1 MATTAD
7 RDAAQQGKFRVL
19 GTRPVRHDGIEK
31 VTGAARY
38 GADMLLPGT
47 LHGKV
52 LRSPY
57 AHARIISI
65 DTSKAEAMPGVRA
78 VATSADFPIIQNRD
92 VNFAQSLQNPRLMAE
107 NDLADKK
114 VLYKGH
120 AVAAVAATSPHDA
133 EEALNLIEVEYEVL
147 PTVLGWREAMKED
160 PVLLHDTLTER
171 KTVSRADPGE
181 DTGKPG
187 NVASH
192 LQLKLGDVEQ
202 GFSEADIVIEREYNT
217 QTVHQGYI
225 EPFACTA
232 QWMPEGRLTI
242 WTSTQG
248 IFGVRGNV
256 AAILDVPESMIK
268 VVPMEIGGGFGG
280 KGTGY
285 LEPVAAVLSRK
296 TGQPVKMVMSRKE
309 VFEGTGPSSGSFIRC
324 KIGAKNDGTFTAAQ
338 LYMVYEAGAYPGS
351 PMAGGATSGLS
362 AYKLE
367 HALVDGYDVVC
378 NKPKTAAYR
387 APGHPQVC
395 FAVES
400 CIDELAQMLDMDP
413 MDLRI
418 KNVAQEGDRATTGV
432 PHAHVGL
439 REVMEAMKAH
449 PHYNAPLGGPNR
461 ARGIATGYR
470 LNGGGS
476 GSSATINVLANGT
489 VNITTGSMDLSGTRV
504 AVAMQVA
511 EVLGLEAEDV
521 TPQVVDTDSVGWT
534 GGSGGSRITFDTGRA
549 AIAAARLAVD
559 QMRDRAALLWELQ
572 QEDVEFVDGTFVSTK
587 NPEDRFT
594 FRELAG
600 RLMATGGPV
609 TCSAMDTQ
617 GGVGGALAGNIFD
630 VEVDPETGKVDIVR
644 ATAFLDIGQSAHP
657 SYVEGQ
663 MQGGTLQGIGWAL
676 NEEYFFSEDGVMANS
691 SLLDYRMPTTLDLP
705 MIDCEIIE
713 YANPRHPYGLRGAGE
728 HPIIAPL
735 PALGNAVS
743 RAIGTRV
750 YTLPITPG
758 SVLESI
764 NERDAASG

>member
-1 MATTAD
+1 MTITAG
-7 RDAAQQGKFRVL
+7 RDTEEQGKYKVL
-19 GTRPVRHDGIEK
+19 GTRPIRHDGIEK

-38 GADMLLPGT
+38 GADITLPGT

-57 AHARIISI
+57 AHARIRSI
-65 DTSKAEAMPGVRA
+65 DTSKAEAVPGVRA
-78 VATSADFPIIQNRD
+78 VATASDLPIIRNRD

-120 AVAAVAATSPHDA
+120 AVAAVAATSPHVA
-133 EEALNLIEVEYEVL
+133 EEAVDLIEVDYEVL
-147 PTVLGWREAMKED
+147 PTVLGWREAMMED
-160 PVLLHDTLTER
+160 PVMLHDGLTER
-171 KTVSRADPGE
+171 FIVSRADAGE
-181 DTGKPG
+181 DTGKAG

-192 LQLKLGDVEQ
+192 LQLKIGDVEQ
-202 GFSEADIVIEREYNT
+202 GFQDADVVIEREYNT

-232 QWMPEGRLTI
+232 QWLPEGRLTI
-242 WTSTQG
+242 WTCTQG

-256 AAILDVPESMIK
+256 AAILDIPESMIK

-309 VFEGTGPSSGSFIRC
+309 VFEGTGPSSGSYIQC

-362 AYKLE
+362 AYKLDN
-367 HALVDGYDVVC
+367 ALVDGYDVVC

-387 APGHPQVC
+387 APGHPQAC
-395 FAVES
+395 YAVES

-418 KNVAQEGDRATTGV
+418 KNVAQEGDRAVTGV

-439 REVMEAMKAH
+439 REVMEAMKEH

-461 ARGIATGYR
+461 ARGVATGYR

-489 VNITTGSMDLSGTRV
+489 VTITTGSMDLSGTRV

-511 EVLGLEAEDV
+511 EALGLAAEDV

-549 AIAAARLAVD
+549 GIAAARLAID
-559 QMRDRAALLWELQ
+559 QMRDRAALLWEVQ
-572 QEDVEFVDGTFVSTK
+572 QEDVEFVDGSFVCTK

-630 VEVDPETGKVDIVR
+630 VEVDPETGKVDIIR
-644 ATAFLDIGQSAHP
+644 ATAFLDIGQAAHP

-676 NEEYFFSEDGVMANS
+676 NEEYYFSPDGVMTNS
-691 SLLDYRMPTTLDLP
+691 SLLDYRMPITLDLP
-705 MIDCEIIE
+705 MIDTVMIE

-743 RAIGTRV
+743 RAIGARV
-750 YTLPITPG
+750 YTLPISPG
-758 SVLESI
+758 SVMETKDKM
-764 NERDAASG
+764 DANA